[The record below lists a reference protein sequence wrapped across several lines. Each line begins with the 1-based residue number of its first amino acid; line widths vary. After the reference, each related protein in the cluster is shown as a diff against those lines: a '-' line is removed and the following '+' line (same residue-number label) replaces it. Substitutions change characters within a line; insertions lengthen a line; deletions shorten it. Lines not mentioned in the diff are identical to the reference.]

1 MNKRPLLWWIVLAIA
16 VLTVVSGL
24 VQMFAPGFV
33 LQVVS
38 AQITPTSTHFFAIV
52 GMFMFLF
59 GGALWQALCSDGPE
73 TVVFIWSGLQKIGAA
88 GAVGLGVHNAI
99 FSKLSLLV
107 ASFDLLS
114 GVLIFAYWLTYR
126 KPH

>member
-1 MNKRPLLWWIVLAIA
+1 MNKRSLLWWLVLAIA

-24 VQMFAPGFV
+24 IQMLAPGFV
-33 LQVVS
+33 LRVVS
-38 AQITPTSTHFFAIV
+38 AQATPTSSHFFAIV

-59 GGALWQALCSDGPE
+59 GGALWQALCSAVPQHA
-73 TVVFIWSGLQKIGAA
+73 VFIWAGLQKVGAA
-88 GAVGLGVHNAI
+88 VAVGLGVSSAI

-114 GVLIFAYWLTYR
+114 GILIFVYWLTIR
-126 KPH
+126 HPR